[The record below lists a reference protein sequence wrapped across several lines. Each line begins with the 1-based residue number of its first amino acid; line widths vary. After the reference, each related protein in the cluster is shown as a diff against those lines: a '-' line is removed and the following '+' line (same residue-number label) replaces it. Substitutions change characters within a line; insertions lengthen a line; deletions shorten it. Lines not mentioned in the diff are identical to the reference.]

1 MEREIRTGTIIAIYP
16 RKGYGFIKCQG
27 SEDDLFFHYTAIL
40 NRTLDQI
47 RVGDTVNYF
56 EMPGKDYGL
65 QAAHVEV
72 KD

>member
-1 MEREIRTGTIIAIYP
+1 MIY
-16 RKGYGFIKCQG
+16 
-27 SEDDLFFHYTAIL
+27 FFHYTAIL
-40 NRTLDQI
+40 NRTLDQV